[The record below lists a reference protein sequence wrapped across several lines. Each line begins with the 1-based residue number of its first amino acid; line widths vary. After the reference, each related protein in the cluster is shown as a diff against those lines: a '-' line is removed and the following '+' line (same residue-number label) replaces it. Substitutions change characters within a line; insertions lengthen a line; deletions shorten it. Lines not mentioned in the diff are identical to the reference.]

1 MGLPYFSCW
10 LTNILVNETVRL
22 WPVVVLLKT
31 EVLYEVLKLDE
42 FLYLTSVLRLLCCEN
57 LMNFCISLVRNA
69 EIEIEG

>member
-10 LTNILVNETVRL
+10 LTNILVNETVSLKTVRL

-42 FLYLTSVLRLLCCEN
+42 FLYLTPVLKLLT
-57 LMNFCISLVRNA
+57 MKT
-69 EIEIEG
+69 